1 MEKQENAQVRDG
13 LSPTGHATSRG
24 LVFSCVEK
32 DPKAVSLHSGKVMTD
47 AACLGSNMKNNFQ
60 A

>member
-1 MEKQENAQVRDG
+1 MEKQENAQVGDG
-13 LSPTGHATSRG
+13 ISPSGHATSRG

-32 DPKAVSLHSGKVMTD
+32 DPKAVSLHSGKAMTY